1 MFASLFQSKK
11 GNPSETTPL
20 LAALHRYRSRRH
32 GTNEAA
38 EGDAEVI
45 AHYQGEEGDEDEEQE
60 QEDEDRQRDGP
71 LLPVFSSTFLGT
83 SAKLAVFTPL
93 TKSRRSHTHLQHNP
107 RSPHNTCPTMRDHAL
122 VGPAALAAGL
132 AVLGQTHPAAA
143 ALRPLFARHPILS
156 SRKLS
161 TV

>member
-11 GNPSETTPL
+11 GSPSETTPL

-45 AHYQGEEGDEDEEQE
+45 AQYEGEEEEEDEDEE

-83 SAKLAVFTPL
+83 SAKLALFILL
-93 TKSRRSHTHLQHNP
+93 TKAQIAYPSTARRTQS
-107 RSPHNTCPTMRDHAL
+107 A
-122 VGPAALAAGL
+122 
-132 AVLGQTHPAAA
+132 
-143 ALRPLFARHPILS
+143 
-156 SRKLS
+156 
-161 TV
+161 